1 VPRSQSGR
9 RGRRPIRGLTSEM
22 PGGIQKSVWPCDRF
36 EMGRSEDRQCDFF
49 VSYTKT
55 DEAWAVWIAWI
66 VEEMGFQTMVQA
78 WDFRP
83 GTNWIQKMDAGL
95 QSCARM
101 IAVLSP
107 DYLKSVYGAA
117 EWQTVWAQDAQGT
130 DRKLLPVRVR
140 DFKPSGLLAT
150 VVYTDLLGT
159 DETTARSLLEEM
171 LDGASA
177 GRAKPD
183 VQPPF
188 PGGQQS
194 RQRPR
199 FPGAPPLDQDAV
211 VDGEATVDNVTDLSD
226 FRRRGSEDSA
236 DALDV
241 ELFRRLITEFSESAE
256 LVGTSYAADTP
267 EYSWT
272 RLDVERQ
279 LTQTNSYLERT
290 SEYLLHAGMSDDLAT
305 FTLRHFIHLS
315 ASTTSAFSR
324 ALDALEAGQ
333 RPSRR
338 RRLLDEYEAARQS
351 LEALLWR
358 IHGELMTVQPPS
370 GPR

>member
-1 VPRSQSGR
+1 
-9 RGRRPIRGLTSEM
+9 
-22 PGGIQKSVWPCDRF
+22 
-36 EMGRSEDRQCDFF
+36 MGHSEDRRCDFF

-66 VEEMGFQTMVQA
+66 VEEMGFRTMVQA
-78 WDFRP
+78 WDFQP
-83 GTNWIQKMDAGL
+83 GTNWVQKMNAGL

-107 DYLKSVYGAA
+107 DYEESVYGAA
-117 EWQTVWAQDAQGT
+117 EWQSAWTHDAKGA

-140 DFKPSGLLAT
+140 DFNPSGLLAT
-150 VVYTDLLGT
+150 VVYTDLFGT
-159 DETTARSLLEEM
+159 DETTARGLLEKM
-171 LDGASA
+171 LDKASA
-177 GRAKPD
+177 DRAKPP
-183 VQPPF
+183 VPPPF

-194 RQRPR
+194 RHRPL
-199 FPGAPPLDQDAV
+199 FPGAPPPDQDAA
-211 VDGEATVDNVTDLSD
+211 VDGEATVDNVTRLSD
-226 FRRRGSEDSA
+226 FRRHDGGDSA

-241 ELFRRLITEFSESAE
+241 ELFRRSITEFSESAE
-256 LVGTSYAADTP
+256 LVGTSYAACTP

-272 RLDVERQ
+272 RLDVERK

-290 SEYLLHAGMSDDLAT
+290 SEYLLQAGMADDLAT
-305 FTLRHFIHLS
+305 FTLRHFIRLS

-338 RRLLDEYEAARQS
+338 HRLLDEYEAARRS
-351 LEALLWR
+351 MEALLWR
-358 IHGELMTVQPPS
+358 IHDELMTVQPPS

>member
-1 VPRSQSGR
+1 M
-9 RGRRPIRGLTSEM
+9 T
-22 PGGIQKSVWPCDRF
+22 GGVQKTVWPCDCF

-83 GTNWIQKMDAGL
+83 GTNWIQKMNAGL

-150 VVYTDLLGT
+150 VVYTDFLGT
-159 DETTARSLLEEM
+159 DEATARGLLEEM
-171 LDGASA
+171 LDRASV

-199 FPGAPPLDQDAV
+199 FPGAPPPDEDAV
-211 VDGEATVDNVTDLSD
+211 VDSEATVDNVTDLSG
-226 FRRRGSEDSA
+226 FRRRSSEDSA
-236 DALDV
+236 DALGV

-267 EYSWT
+267 EYGWT
-272 RLDVERQ
+272 RLDVERK
-279 LTQTNSYLERT
+279 LTQANSYLERT
-290 SEYLLHAGMSDDLAT
+290 TEYLLRAGMSDDLAT

-315 ASTTSAFSR
+315 AGTTSAFSR
-324 ALDALEAGQ
+324 ALDALEAGE

-338 RRLLDEYEAARQS
+338 RRLLDEYEAARRS

-358 IHGELMTVQPPS
+358 IHGELMTMQPPS